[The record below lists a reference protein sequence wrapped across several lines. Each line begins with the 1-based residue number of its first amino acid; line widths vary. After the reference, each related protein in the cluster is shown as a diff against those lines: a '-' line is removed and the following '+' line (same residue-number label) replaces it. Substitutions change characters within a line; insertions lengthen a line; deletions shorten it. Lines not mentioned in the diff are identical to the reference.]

1 MGKALCQLLY
11 DCQNDRILIDGI
23 IASDGKKK
31 SVMDC
36 VLQAAMPSAV
46 DAVLLVLR
54 PLPMPDVLDALLDVE
69 QFFYLLPDLSV
80 LRVGGGDL
88 LL

>member
-11 DCQNDRILIDGI
+11 DCQNDRISIDGI

-36 VLQAAMPSAV
+36 VLQTTMLSAV
-46 DAVLLVLR
+46 NTALLVLR
-54 PLPMPDVLDALLDVE
+54 PLLASHVLDAFLDVE
-69 QFFYLLPDLSV
+69 QFLYLVPDLRV
-80 LRVGGGDL
+80 LRVGDGDL

>member
-11 DCQNDRILIDGI
+11 GCQNDRILFNGI

-36 VLQAAMPSAV
+36 ILQTTMPSAV
-46 DAVLLVLR
+46 DAALLFLR
-54 PLPMPDVLDALLDVE
+54 PLSVLYVLDAFLDVE
-69 QFFYLLPDLSV
+69 QCL
-80 LRVGGGDL
+80 
-88 LL
+88 